1 MLLRRLLFLALLAF
15 VPSLA
20 AQKPTA
26 RTAASPT
33 AALPT
38 AASGEY
44 PGLETGKMW
53 QFDVPPLEY
62 WKKRYNFEP
71 SAQWLDH
78 ARLSSLR
85 YATGCSASF
94 VSPDGLVMTNHHC
107 ARQCIESATQ
117 EGEDLLGNG
126 FLAAKREDER
136 ACKGIFLDQLEE
148 ITDVTP
154 RVHDAIGTLAPAQAG
169 KKRTE
174 VIAEIEKECM
184 AKGGPTFCQ
193 VVTLYRG
200 GQYKLYRF
208 HRYNDIRLVMAPES
222 QMAFFGG
229 DPDNFTYPRHDIDM
243 SFVRAYVDDKP
254 AKIQHYFTWSKAGA
268 KEGELLF
275 VIGNPG
281 STGRLNTV
289 AQLEYLRD
297 VSYPGQLATLD
308 RNIATVKRLSED
320 SARGKALRNTLFSL
334 QNSRKAIGGYQ
345 SGLLDTTLMQHKRAW
360 EADFRKRVAADPRLR
375 LKYGKAWDEIARVQT
390 ELRAI
395 AVQRRYYQMSAY
407 LGRLMPIAGN
417 LVRYNAEIALPDSAR
432 LSQFRESNKAATER
446 SMLQGGTIDSIAER
460 EWMTTYL
467 TAMREE
473 LGPAD
478 PVVKAALKGRTPAEA
493 AADMVRRTELLTP
506 EQRMELF
513 QSPAKLEASKD
524 PYLELARTIDPL
536 DRALARRIASLASR
550 ETAASE
556 QIAQALLAVYGNSV
570 APDATFSLRISDGE
584 VRRYPLNGTEAPPFT
599 TFYGLYDRSIS
610 FGGEGPYALP
620 KRWEEKK
627 GALAMA
633 TPYNAASTNDI
644 IGGNSGSPVI
654 NRDQEVVG
662 LIFDGNI
669 EMLPNRFLYTER
681 EARAVYLDSR
691 AIIEALRN
699 IYDAGA
705 LADDLTG
712 KTTASR

>member
-1 MLLRRLLFLALLAF
+1 MLLRRLLYLSLLAF
-15 VPSLA
+15 VPVLS

-26 RTAASPT
+26 PTATPALTAA
-33 AALPT
+33 
-38 AASGEY
+38 GEY

-53 QFDVPPLEY
+53 QFDVPPLAY

-107 ARQCIESATQ
+107 ARACIESATQ

-126 FLAAKREDER
+126 FLAAKREEER

-148 ITDVTP
+148 ITDVTS
-154 RVHDAIGTLAPAQAG
+154 RVHTAIGTLPPGQAS
-169 KKRTE
+169 KKRIE
-174 VIAEIEKECM
+174 VIGEVEKECM
-184 AKGGPTFCQ
+184 AKGSPNFCQ

-208 HRYNDIRLVMAPES
+208 HRYSDIRLVMAPES

-243 SFVRAYVDDKP
+243 SFVRAYEGDKP
-254 AKIQHYFTWSKAGA
+254 AKVQHYFTWSKAGA
-268 KEGELLF
+268 KEGDLLF

-281 STGRLNTV
+281 STGRLNTM

-320 SARGKALRNTLFSL
+320 SVRGKALRNTLFSL

-345 SGLLDTTLMQHKRAW
+345 SGLLDSTLMQHKRAW
-360 EADFRKRVAADPRLR
+360 EADFRKRVAADSVLR
-375 LKYGKAWDEIARVQT
+375 VRYGRAWAEIARVQT

-417 LVRYNAEIALPDSAR
+417 LARYNAEMALPDSAR
-432 LSQFRESNKAATER
+432 LSQFREANRAATER
-446 SMLQGGTIDSIAER
+446 SMLQGAAIDTAVER

-493 AADMVRRTELLTP
+493 AADMVRRTELLTS
-506 EQRMELF
+506 EQRMALF
-513 QSPAKLEASKD
+513 QSPDKLAASKD
-524 PYLELARTIDPL
+524 PYIALARAIDPL
-536 DRALARRIASLASR
+536 DRALARRIANLASR

-556 QIAQALLAVYGNSV
+556 QVAQALLAVYGNSV

-620 KRWEEKK
+620 QRWQDKK

-633 TPYNAASTNDI
+633 TPYNAAATNDI

-654 NRDQEVVG
+654 NKDQEIVG
-662 LIFDGNI
+662 LIFDGNM

-681 EARAVYLDSR
+681 EARSVYLDSR
-691 AIIEALRN
+691 AIIEALRT

-705 LADDLTG
+705 LADELTG
-712 KTTASR
+712 KSTAMR

>member
-1 MLLRRLLFLALLAF
+1 MLLRRLLYLSLLAF
-15 VPSLA
+15 VPVLS

-26 RTAASPT
+26 PTATSALTAA
-33 AALPT
+33 
-38 AASGEY
+38 GEY

-53 QFDVPPLEY
+53 QFDVPPLAY

-107 ARQCIESATQ
+107 ARACIESATQ

-126 FLAAKREDER
+126 FLAAKREEER

-148 ITDVTP
+148 ITDVTS
-154 RVHDAIGTLAPAQAG
+154 RVHTAIGTLPPGQAS
-169 KKRTE
+169 KKRIE
-174 VIAEIEKECM
+174 VIGEVEKECM
-184 AKGGPTFCQ
+184 AKGSPNFCQ

-208 HRYNDIRLVMAPES
+208 HRYSDIRLVMAPES

-243 SFVRAYVDDKP
+243 SFVRAYEGDKP
-254 AKIQHYFTWSKAGA
+254 AKVQHYFTWSTAGA
-268 KEGELLF
+268 KEGDLLF

-289 AQLEYLRD
+289 GQLEYLRD

-320 SARGKALRNTLFSL
+320 SVRGKALRNTLFSL

-345 SGLLDTTLMQHKRAW
+345 SGLLDSTLMQHKRAW
-360 EADFRKRVAADPRLR
+360 EADFRKRVAADSVLR
-375 LKYGKAWDEIARVQT
+375 VRYGRAWAEIARVQT

-417 LVRYNAEIALPDSAR
+417 LARYNAEMALPDSAR
-432 LSQFRESNKAATER
+432 LSQFREANRAATER
-446 SMLQGGTIDSIAER
+446 SMLQGAAIDTTVER

-493 AADMVRRTELLTP
+493 AADMVRRTELLTS
-506 EQRMELF
+506 EQRMALF
-513 QSPAKLEASKD
+513 QSPDKLAASKD
-524 PYLELARTIDPL
+524 PYIALARAIDPL
-536 DRALARRIASLASR
+536 DRALARRIANLASR

-556 QIAQALLAVYGNSV
+556 QVAQALLAVYGNSV

-620 KRWEEKK
+620 QRWQDKK

-633 TPYNAASTNDI
+633 TPYNAAATNDI

-654 NRDQEVVG
+654 NKDQEIVG
-662 LIFDGNI
+662 LIFDGNM

-681 EARAVYLDSR
+681 EARSVYLDSR
-691 AIIEALRN
+691 AIIEALRT

-705 LADDLTG
+705 LADELTG
-712 KTTASR
+712 KSTAMR